1 MTTREAAASVA
12 PRQAGQP
19 SVDFAPGIER
29 AFALEVE
36 AGSFELEHPSGLPDW
51 LRGTAYWNG
60 PGNFTGAGS
69 TSPELRYRHWLD
81 GDGLVLAVHFG
92 DGPGDP
98 VRVTHRFVESRKRA
112 AETQAGAPLFRAFGT
127 RFPGDRL
134 ERVGI
139 ASPVNVSVYPW
150 AGRLLAFGE
159 QGLPWELDPATLETR
174 GEFSFGGALNAVSPW
189 SAHPAL
195 DRSGGDLFGFG
206 VSFSATEPC
215 VHFYRFAPGEPPVQR
230 WRRRL
235 ALPYPCSIHDFG
247 LSERHAV
254 FHVAPYLLD
263 AGAIL
268 RDGLTVMEALRWEP
282 ERGGQL
288 LIADRDTGAEVARVP
303 IDHYCL
309 HHINSFDNGDHLVID
324 FLELDRPVY
333 DQYQPVPDLFTDVA
347 HGRPVRVV
355 VRMRGAGAPAIER
368 RERLPYERAPD
379 FPVVRP
385 HSAGKPYQDFWALG
399 IGKTGQSGRK
409 FMDELVHLRW
419 DRPDQPDIWRPPTN
433 SYLASET
440 VVVDRPGDEAAA
452 ALLVLLFDTAATA
465 TSVLVFD
472 ATDVGRGPLSRLLL
486 PKPLPPLFHGSFAAS

>member
-1 MTTREAAASVA
+1 VTASAESGTGLAPAPQAGEAA
-12 PRQAGQP
+12 Q
-19 SVDFAPGIER
+19 DFAPGLER

-36 AGSFELEHPSGLPDW
+36 PGSFTVPRPAELPNW

-60 PGNFTGAGS
+60 PGNFLGAGPAS
-69 TSPELRYRHWLD
+69 GELRYRHWLD
-81 GDGLVLAVHFG
+81 GDGLVLAVHLG
-92 DGPGDP
+92 DDDQGI
-98 VRVTHRFVESRKRA
+98 RVTHRFVESRKRV
-112 AETQAGAPLFRAFGT
+112 AEQQAGAPLFRAFGT

-150 AGRLLAFGE
+150 AGHLLAFGE

-174 GEFSFGGALNAVSPW
+174 GEFSFGGALNVVSPW
-189 SAHPAL
+189 SAHPAIN
-195 DRSGGDLFGFG
+195 RQGGDLFGFG
-206 VSFSATEPC
+206 VSFSASEPC
-215 VHFYRFAPGEPPVQR
+215 VHFYRFAPGEPPLLR

-263 AGAIL
+263 AEAIL
-268 RDGLTVMEALRWEP
+268 RDGLSVMEALRWAP

-288 LIADRDTGAEVARVP
+288 LIADRETGAEVARVP

-309 HHINSFDNGDHLVID
+309 HHINAVDDGDHLVVD

-333 DQYQPVPDLFTDVA
+333 DQYQPVPELFTDVA
-347 HGRPVRVV
+347 PGRPVRVV
-355 VRMRGAGAPAIER
+355 VRMRGAGAAAIVR
-368 RERLPYERAPD
+368 RERIAYEHAPD

-399 IGKTGQSGRK
+399 IGQTGRPGRK
-409 FMDELVHLRW
+409 FMNELVHLRW
-419 DRPDQPDIWRPPTN
+419 DRPDRQDLWRPLAGC
-433 SYLASET
+433 YLASET
-440 VVVDRPGDEAAA
+440 VIVDGPDELA
-452 ALLVLLFDTAATA
+452 ALLVLLFDATATA

-472 ATDVGRGPLSRLLL
+472 ATDVARGPLAQLRL
-486 PKPLPPLFHGSFAAS
+486 PKPLPALFHGSFAAG

>member
-1 MTTREAAASVA
+1 MSAREAAAPVA
-12 PRQAGQP
+12 PRLAGQP
-19 SVDFAPGIER
+19 PADFAPGIER

-36 AGSFELEHPSGLPDW
+36 NGSSQLERPDGLPDW

-60 PGNFTGAGS
+60 PGNFRGAGAGD
-69 TSPELRYRHWLD
+69 TAAELRYRHWLD
-81 GDGLVLAVHFG
+81 GDGLVLAIHLG
-92 DGPGDP
+92 DGDR
-98 VRVTHRFVESRKRA
+98 VRVTQRFVESRKRA
-112 AETQAGAPLFRAFGT
+112 AEAQAGAPLFRAFGT

-195 DRSGGDLFGFG
+195 DRASSDLFGFG

-215 VHFYRFAPGEPPVQR
+215 VHFYRFAPGEPPLQR

-263 AGAIL
+263 AGALL

-288 LIADRDTGAEVARVP
+288 LIADRETGAEAARVP
-303 IDHYCL
+303 VDHYCL
-309 HHINSFDNGDHLVID
+309 HHINSFDDGDHLVVD

-347 HGRPVRVV
+347 RGRPVRVV

-368 RERLPYERAPD
+368 RERAPYESAPD

-385 HSAGKPYQDFWALG
+385 RSAGKPYQDFWALG
-399 IGKTGQSGRK
+399 IGKTGTPGRK
-409 FMDELVHLRW
+409 FMDELAHLRW
-419 DRPDQPDIWRPPTN
+419 DRPSQPDIWRPSAG

-440 VVVDRPGDEAAA
+440 VIVDGPEDQV
-452 ALLVLLFDTAATA
+452 ALLVLQFDASATA
-465 TSVLVFD
+465 SSLLVFD
-472 ATDVGRGPLSRLLL
+472 AAEVARGPIAQLRL
-486 PKPLPPLFHGSFAAS
+486 PKPLPALFHGSFSSSG